1 MGKRFLFVSG
11 KGGVGKSTLAAAI
24 AVKAADKGRRVAL
37 IDGDAGL
44 RSLDLLLGLQD
55 KALYDLADVAQRRS
69 ALDDAMVWHPV
80 YPTLRLLAGGQQA
93 RQKDF
98 SRQDLEKILATAAR
112 RFDLVI
118 VDGPAGLG
126 RGVKNFAGIVDTVVV
141 VATPDAVCQRVA
153 EKLTSQLSASGLRA
167 SLMLNR
173 YQTDLA
179 REGVLPQPAALA
191 QALDVPL
198 LGVVPESP
206 RVYGAMLQ
214 GRTAAETGDAEMDQA
229 LEDALSRMEG
239 DSRPLPVFEK
249 KKLSIFQRVWK
260 WLED

>member
-1 MGKRFLFVSG
+1 MGKRYLFISG
-11 KGGVGKSTLAAAI
+11 KGGVGKSTLAAAL
-24 AVKAADKGRRVAL
+24 AVKAAEKGRRVAL
-37 IDGDAGL
+37 VDGDAGL

-55 KALYDLADVAQRRS
+55 KALYDLADVARRRV
-69 ALDDAMVWHPV
+69 ALEDAMVWHPV

-98 SRQDLEKILATAAR
+98 SRQDLDKILSTAAR

-126 RGVKNFAGIVDTVVV
+126 RGVRNFAGIVDTVVV
-141 VATPDAVCQRVA
+141 VATPDTVCQRVA
-153 EKLTSQLSASGLRA
+153 EKLTGQLAATGLRP

-173 YQTDLA
+173 FPADLA
-179 REGVLPQPAALA
+179 REGVLPQPASLA

-198 LGVVPESP
+198 LGVIPESP
-206 RVYGAMLQ
+206 LVYGAMLE
-214 GRTAAETGDAEMDQA
+214 GRTAAETESAA
-229 LEDALSRMEG
+229 LNAALDDALTRMEG
-239 DSRPLPVFEK
+239 GEAPLPVFEK
-249 KKLSIFQRVWK
+249 QKLNVFQRIWK